1 MLTTAFILGLAG
13 SLHCVGMCS
22 PLVYAV
28 TARGGMVFANKLIYN
43 LGRIL
48 MYCVLGAIVST
59 VGAML
64 PTLVQYTIS
73 VLLGLTLLLIGIT
86 GSNFRTPVL
95 APLMRLSSFLKNLF
109 SSFLRNK
116 NYGSVF
122 MVGVLNG
129 MLPCGLTFLALTSC
143 ITLYNSVGGFIFMA
157 AFGAGTL
164 PVMLG
169 LVSVLPQLTK
179 KLNVSMSKLTVIM
192 QVVAG
197 CLLIVRVLLVDPG
210 DAQAIHAGVDQ
221 ISICP

>member
-22 PLVYAV
+22 PLAYAV
-28 TARGGMVFANKLIYN
+28 TARGGSALVNRIIYN

-48 MYCVLGAIVST
+48 MYCVLGAIVSS

-64 PTLVQYTIS
+64 PTVVQYTIS
-73 VLLGLTLLLIGIT
+73 VLLGITLLVVGIS
-86 GSNFRTPVL
+86 GSNFKTPVV
-95 APLMRLSSFLKNLF
+95 APFIRFTSFLKDHF
-109 SSFLRNK
+109 SRFLRDK
-116 NYGSVF
+116 KYSSVF

-129 MLPCGLTFLALTSC
+129 LLPCGLTFLALTSC
-143 ITLYNSVGGFIFMA
+143 ITLYNSVGGFFFMA

-169 LVSVLPQLTK
+169 LVSVVPMFTK
-179 KLNVSMSKLTVIM
+179 RFKLNFAKVMVVM
-192 QVVAG
+192 QVAAG
-197 CLLIVRVLLVDPG
+197 CLLIARVLLVEPG
-210 DAQAIHAGVDQ
+210 TTHTINAGVDQ